1 MPLTFAQAYAIVCP
15 DGGTIVPD
23 SKEHRDI
30 MELMR
35 QSGHQHFSEKIAT
48 DSAPRKPRT
57 IQEAKRF
64 IETPERMKPTGKVS
78 KREWMSVDAN
88 RQAFIK
94 ALNKNKSSS

>member
-35 QSGHQHFSEKIAT
+35 QSGHQHFSEKIAM
-48 DSAPRKPRT
+48 DSAPKPPRSV
-57 IQEAKRF
+57 QEAKPF
-64 IETPERMKPTGKVS
+64 IETARTMEPS
-78 KREWMSVDAN
+78 KKISRREWMSVDAN
-88 RQAFIK
+88 RDAFIK